1 MEYYADFKI
10 KYIPT
15 SNFIAIFIH
24 IYVHIIFASTCIFM
38 YLHLY
43 HYIYIYIVGKIILV
57 KNVKYIGDYNINII
71 IKPLI
76 R

>member
-24 IYVHIIFASTCIFM
+24 IYICIIFASACIFI

-43 HYIYIYIVGKIILV
+43 HYIYCIGKIILV
-57 KNVKYIGDYNINII
+57 KNIKYIV
-71 IKPLI
+71 
-76 R
+76 